1 MNEKKTPRTLDDY
14 VKTRKVDWAAVDAH
28 AEMMI
33 SEIRAYRLRELRE
46 QLHITQVQL
55 AERLEVSQNRIS
67 KLEHGDIGKS
77 QVETIRKYVEA
88 LGGTLRI
95 DIEVNGNSF
104 QLA

>member
-1 MNEKKTPRTLDDY
+1 MFPLETLTVMKLINTKKRML
-14 VKTRKVDWAAVDAH
+14 
-28 AEMMI
+28 
-33 SEIRAYRLRELRE
+33 SELRAYRLRELRE
-46 QLHITQVQL
+46 AHHLTQVQL
-55 AERLEVSQNRIS
+55 AERLDVSQNRIS

-95 DIEVNGNSF
+95 DVEVDGNKF